1 MIFVFLFYA
10 RALQTT
16 DGAQADD
23 VTFCHVVLY
32 SGVSAVQSTETPK
45 KRSTEASLLS
55 KQTGLQML
63 RRPPVFLATAGKT
76 KPRDRR

>member
-23 VTFCHVVLY
+23 VTFCHVVLF
-32 SGVSAVQSTETPK
+32 SQLLLGRQVDVSASAVQFAYLAKMPRCFVFSVS
-45 KRSTEASLLS
+45 RCFALLR
-55 KQTGLQML
+55 LQN
-63 RRPPVFLATAGKT
+63 T